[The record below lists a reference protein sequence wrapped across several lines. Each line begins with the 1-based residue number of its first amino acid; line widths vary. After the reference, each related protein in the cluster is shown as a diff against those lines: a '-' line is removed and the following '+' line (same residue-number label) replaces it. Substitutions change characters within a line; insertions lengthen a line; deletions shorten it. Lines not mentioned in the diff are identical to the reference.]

1 MREALI
7 DFSSTGLSLLVMD
20 DGKKPVFRLRR
31 TLSVV
36 DFMSRKGKLM
46 DRGIDKVAE
55 AVFHLKDAALEV
67 GALRI
72 YLIATASMR
81 LIVNHDDV
89 KDRIL
94 EKTGLSLSILSG
106 SDEAYCTAAVNR
118 EYAEDCTALLLDIGG
133 ATCQIADLR
142 EPERDN
148 MFSLPIGPMS
158 LYKRLDDILPTKKE
172 IKDMRRY
179 IIDVLAGEMVYQGAS
194 YERIVLAGST
204 AEALL
209 NIYADY
215 YGRLDSDMKMM
226 SRKMLKRLVDH
237 LVGSGEGRS
246 LILMNAPE
254 KIHVL
259 IPAAVL
265 ALTCAKYY
273 DSDEFIYSEMGV
285 KEGYLRI
292 LEENR

>member
-1 MREALI
+1 
-7 DFSSTGLSLLVMD
+7 
-20 DGKKPVFRLRR
+20 
-31 TLSVV
+31 
-36 DFMSRKGKLM
+36 
-46 DRGIDKVAE
+46 
-55 AVFHLKDAALEV
+55 
-67 GALRI
+67 
-72 YLIATASMR
+72 
-81 LIVNHDDV
+81 
-89 KDRIL
+89 
-94 EKTGLSLSILSG
+94 
-106 SDEAYCTAAVNR
+106 
-118 EYAEDCTALLLDIGG
+118 
-133 ATCQIADLR
+133 
-142 EPERDN
+142 
-148 MFSLPIGPMS
+148 
-158 LYKRLDDILPTKKE
+158 
-172 IKDMRRY
+172 MRRY

-246 LILMNAPE
+246 LILRNAPE